1 MPSRSGVTIAVDARE
16 IAQIGRALRQAARAS
31 LGPLTAGLAAAGES
45 ATRARLSQGG
55 PGPVG
60 EPWDPRHPADPSA
73 KPLLTRE
80 GGLVD
85 SLVSTARRHQAR
97 WGSNLVYA
105 RIHQLGGIIR
115 PRRRRA
121 LHFRLGETPVFA
133 QQVTIPARP
142 YLGWGEAEETE
153 AAAVIER
160 WLDRQVPGGSPA

>member
-1 MPSRSGVTIAVDARE
+1 MPRGVTIAVDARE

-31 LGPLTAGLAAAGES
+31 LGPLTAGLAAVGES
-45 ATRARLSQGG
+45 ATRARLAQGG
-55 PGPVG
+55 PGPAG
-60 EPWDPRHPADPSA
+60 EPWDTRHPADPSA

-85 SLVSTARRHQAR
+85 SLVSTARRHQAT

-105 RIHQLGGIIR
+105 RIHQLGGTIR
-115 PRRRRA
+115 PRRAKA
-121 LHFRLGETPVFA
+121 LHFRLGDTPVFA

-142 YLGWGEAEETE
+142 YLGWGDAEEQD

>member
-1 MPSRSGVTIAVDARE
+1 MPPGVTIAVDARE
-16 IAQIGRALRQAARAS
+16 IARLGRALRQAARAS

-45 ATRARLSQGG
+45 ATRERISQGG
-55 PGPVG
+55 PGPEG
-60 EPWDPRHPADPSA
+60 EAWDPRHPLDPSE
-73 KPLLTRE
+73 KPLLSKD
-80 GGLVD
+80 GSLVE

-105 RIHQLGGIIR
+105 RIHQLGGTIR
-115 PRRRRA
+115 PRRAKA
-121 LHFRLGETPVFA
+121 LHFRLGDTPVFA

-142 YLGWGEAEETE
+142 YLGWGDAEEQD